1 MIQILSRRTKNNPV
15 LYGAPGTGKTA
26 IIEGLADRI
35 LRGEVPESIK
45 SKRVVALDLGQ
56 LIAGAKFRGD
66 FEERLKSVL
75 QEVEAARGNVILF
88 IDELH
93 ILLGLGQAEGSIDA
107 SNLLKPEGRYELHH
121 NGVRITDAALVTAA
135 VYSNRYIS
143 DRFLPDK
150 AIDLVDEAASA
161 KRLQQESK
169 PETIKELDRSI
180 MTIQIELESLR
191 KETDTL
197 SKDRREELEAL
208 LIAKQEEAA
217 RLTQV
222 WDQEKA
228 DFEIQRKTK
237 EELEEARIQL
247 ESAQREGNFGKASEL
262 RYSTIPALQARLPK
276 ESSETDEHGEIL
288 TKDSVTA
295 DDIANVVSRTT
306 GIPVSKLMSGEIE
319 KLVHMEDNLRGSIKG
334 QDEALTAV
342 SNAIRMQRAGLA
354 GENQPIASLMFLGPT
369 GVGKTAL
376 CKALGNLLFST
387 ESAVIRFDMSEFQ
400 DKYTI
405 SRLIGAPSGYVG
417 YEDAGQ
423 LTEAVRRKPY
433 SVLLFDEFEKA
444 HRDISSLLLQVLDE
458 GHLTDSHGR
467 KVDFRNTLIVL
478 TSNLGAEILL
488 QPDEALQN
496 GQGLGEEVTPEKEGA
511 VMDVVRSSFSPEF
524 LNRLDEFIMFR
535 RLSKQALRDIVDVRL
550 NELQARLDNQRIS
563 LRVDDDVRAWLSE
576 NGYDPRYGARPLNR
590 LISSQI
596 SNGLAD
602 CIIRGEIKSGQAAT
616 MASRAPAKRPR
627 PPSISASGSN
637 SLMTEGPSYVA
648 GLSQGLRPPT
658 KTHRSQPSVRR
669 IALPRT
675 SQRTSSVTSSVRF
688 DSQPLRFPSQNV
700 GQHGRENGPERD
712 ADIDEREEN
721 DFLNETIMAL
731 DLRDRGTVGCA
742 YYVAREEKLYMLE
755 DVRMAAEF
763 AAPYLLEVRP
773 SPEFAYEAGKAKLCN
788 LRLSSDDAP
797 FVAFVTSGDAESYQE
812 YEDGHEPGHN
822 GHHGKLLELAGHIDL
837 ESRLT
842 VGCAGAVL
850 TYLQR
855 KKAVVYLPGDAEAN
869 LAFRLSAV
877 ETFNL
882 TGVMSVLPFIDAA
895 TLEALQIIQSQTYPK
910 SHNQG
915 PSKATSGP
923 KEGLSIFGLFH
934 HLARTPQGKFLLRQY
949 FLRPSLHI
957 RTINE
962 RLDTASI
969 FLRPDN
975 SGILNGIVKS
985 LGQIKNMKT
994 VVIHLR
1000 KGISNGMGKGN
1011 GGIKSGVWSTL
1022 RSILEHWDRRAL
1034 ANVGRLVSDVV
1045 RSLYPAL
1052 SDLWPGVDDELDTM
1066 KQTYDGIEDL
1076 LNKTS
1081 QSIAETVP
1089 VRYSLDL
1096 NVIFFPQI
1104 GFLISIPI
1112 DPETGRGNYEGAA
1125 IDGDAWDRIFS
1136 TRSRV
1141 YYKDFRMREL
1151 DETLGDMYAV
1161 ICGRNND
1168 HYYMTA
1174 AADITDSLL
1183 ALAQG
1188 AGMYKLSRPHVTE
1201 DNIINIKGGRH
1212 PLQEITV
1219 PSYVANDTYLM
1230 GGKGAVG
1237 QGLSE
1242 EINHDHVDAH
1252 SRASAETQTDPSM
1265 LIMTGPNYSGKS
1277 VHLKK
1282 VALIVYMAHV
1292 GSFVPADAAIIGL
1305 TDKILT
1311 RIATKETTTKIQ
1323 SIFMIDLQ
1331 QVTKA
1336 INLSTHRSL
1345 VIIDEFGK
1353 GTDSSARRPKVLGAT
1368 HFHEIFENGFLQTRP
1383 HLSFGHMDIRVD
1395 EEAEAVEDQITYLY
1409 K

>member
-1 MIQILSRRTKNNPV
+1 
-15 LYGAPGTGKTA
+15 
-26 IIEGLADRI
+26 
-35 LRGEVPESIK
+35 
-45 SKRVVALDLGQ
+45 
-56 LIAGAKFRGD
+56 
-66 FEERLKSVL
+66 
-75 QEVEAARGNVILF
+75 
-88 IDELH
+88 
-93 ILLGLGQAEGSIDA
+93 
-107 SNLLKPEGRYELHH
+107 
-121 NGVRITDAALVTAA
+121 
-135 VYSNRYIS
+135 
-143 DRFLPDK
+143 
-150 AIDLVDEAASA
+150 
-161 KRLQQESK
+161 
-169 PETIKELDRSI
+169 
-180 MTIQIELESLR
+180 
-191 KETDTL
+191 
-197 SKDRREELEAL
+197 
-208 LIAKQEEAA
+208 
-217 RLTQV
+217 
-222 WDQEKA
+222 
-228 DFEIQRKTK
+228 
-237 EELEEARIQL
+237 
-247 ESAQREGNFGKASEL
+247 
-262 RYSTIPALQARLPK
+262 
-276 ESSETDEHGEIL
+276 
-288 TKDSVTA
+288 
-295 DDIANVVSRTT
+295 
-306 GIPVSKLMSGEIE
+306 
-319 KLVHMEDNLRGSIKG
+319 
-334 QDEALTAV
+334 
-342 SNAIRMQRAGLA
+342 
-354 GENQPIASLMFLGPT
+354 
-369 GVGKTAL
+369 
-376 CKALGNLLFST
+376 
-387 ESAVIRFDMSEFQ
+387 
-400 DKYTI
+400 
-405 SRLIGAPSGYVG
+405 
-417 YEDAGQ
+417 
-423 LTEAVRRKPY
+423 
-433 SVLLFDEFEKA
+433 
-444 HRDISSLLLQVLDE
+444 
-458 GHLTDSHGR
+458 
-467 KVDFRNTLIVL
+467 
-478 TSNLGAEILL
+478 
-488 QPDEALQN
+488 
-496 GQGLGEEVTPEKEGA
+496 
-511 VMDVVRSSFSPEF
+511 
-524 LNRLDEFIMFR
+524 
-535 RLSKQALRDIVDVRL
+535 
-550 NELQARLDNQRIS
+550 
-563 LRVDDDVRAWLSE
+563 
-576 NGYDPRYGARPLNR
+576 
-590 LISSQI
+590 
-596 SNGLAD
+596 
-602 CIIRGEIKSGQAAT
+602 

-755 DVRMAAEF
+755 DVRMGGLEVIQSPAEF

-882 TGVMSVLPFIDAA
+882 TGVI
-895 TLEALQIIQSQTYPK
+895 
-910 SHNQG
+910 
-915 PSKATSGP
+915 
-923 KEGLSIFGLFH
+923 
-934 HLARTPQGKFLLRQY
+934 
-949 FLRPSLHI
+949 
-957 RTINE
+957 
-962 RLDTASI
+962 
-969 FLRPDN
+969 
-975 SGILNGIVKS
+975 GILNGIVKS

-1022 RSILEHWDRRAL
+1022 RSFAFHTLQILDSMTEVMGAEQLAIRCKILEHWDRRAL

-1353 GTDSSARRPKVLGAT
+1353 GTDSSDGAGLACGLFEHFLGLGARRPKVLGAT